1 MACLLAV
8 FFVILP
14 YARLPLRPVT
24 AFIPVF
30 GTAMVIINAITA
42 ALIFAQFWVARWTWL
57 LVLACGFLFT
67 ALISI
72 PFVLAFPEALA
83 PSGVLGTGPQA
94 APWLGASWH
103 LLSPLILIA
112 AMLVRNG
119 RQAPGISQRAPGLT
133 IGLSIALVLAIVCG
147 LTGVL
152 VGSEA
157 VLPRIYVDRTDLFIN
172 NIPLAMALDVIALVL
187 LWRRGH
193 SVLDLWLMIMCIAW
207 LFQISLGG
215 LFAGSRYSLGWYA
228 GRIFELL
235 ASFTVLLLF
244 LSEKTTLYAN
254 LARQSVQRRGARH
267 SRQIAMDAMA
277 ASIGHEI
284 RQPLTALI
292 ANGSAGLLQLNK
304 AEPDLKEVHAIV
316 SDMVAEGERIQ
327 AIIGGVRSMFK
338 KSAHDRQMVDLN
350 QVVRD
355 ALVTLELDIRLHRVT
370 IKTRLAENL
379 PRILADSGQLH
390 QVFLNLIANALE
402 AMGHTSDHPSV
413 LTISSGV
420 MGGASDIAVTV
431 EDTGVGIAD
440 KDSGRIF
447 EPFFSTK
454 TTGSGVGLT
463 ICRVIAEA
471 HGGKLEVRANKPHGT
486 IFRVILPVTGE
497 E

>member
-1 MACLLAV
+1 M
-8 FFVILP
+8 
-14 YARLPLRPVT
+14 
-24 AFIPVF
+24 
-30 GTAMVIINAITA
+30 
-42 ALIFAQFWVARWTWL
+42 
-57 LVLACGFLFT
+57 
-67 ALISI
+67 
-72 PFVLAFPEALA
+72 
-83 PSGVLGTGPQA
+83 
-94 APWLGASWH
+94 
-103 LLSPLILIA
+103 
-112 AMLVRNG
+112 
-119 RQAPGISQRAPGLT
+119 
-133 IGLSIALVLAIVCG
+133 
-147 LTGVL
+147 
-152 VGSEA
+152 
-157 VLPRIYVDRTDLFIN
+157 
-172 NIPLAMALDVIALVL
+172 
-187 LWRRGH
+187 
-193 SVLDLWLMIMCIAW
+193 
-207 LFQISLGG
+207 
-215 LFAGSRYSLGWYA
+215 
-228 GRIFELL
+228 
-235 ASFTVLLLF
+235 LF

-350 QVVRD
+350 QIIRD

-370 IKTRLAENL
+370 AKTRLTENL

-402 AMGHTSDHPSV
+402 AMGNTSDQPSV
-413 LTISSGV
+413 LTISSGI

-431 EDTGVGIAD
+431 EDTGIGIAD
-440 KDSGRIF
+440 KDSSRIF

-463 ICRVIAEA
+463 ICGVIAEA

-486 IFRVILPVTGE
+486 NFRVILPVTGE